1 MKLKTLLPVL
11 LIATAAGCDSI
22 LEVHPINTV
31 EESDAISS
39 PGGARAAVAGMYD
52 ALQST
57 SYYGGQMTFFGDL
70 SAEDVQHTGT
80 FSTYRQVDLNGLSA
94 DNTSIQGNWN
104 AMYRVVG
111 RANIIIARV
120 PSVTG
125 LAPAERDEML
135 AAAYFIRGLSFHNLQ
150 KFWGELA
157 PTGLGIP
164 LPIQPNTPTQ
174 AAQIARS
181 TTAETYTQI
190 LSDLAAAESLMTA
203 AGGGGSDPRR
213 ITLGAIRAIRARVM
227 LYQGNY
233 AGAETE
239 AQAVMAMGY
248 ILAPIYADLFD
259 EDPGTGE
266 EIFLLEFTPV
276 DFQLLGFYYR
286 AKGAAGGRREI
297 GPTNTLIQQWAPGYT
312 GTAASFVTSDLR
324 GQHDISFQGT
334 TVYGSK
340 WPTGVGGEDAHVIRF
355 AEVLLI
361 KAEAEARQ
369 NKLAEADSAVD
380 AIRVRAGLAPIDLV
394 ALGQTAAIAEILR
407 QRRLELA
414 FEGDRW
420 PDLLRTG
427 EIANVF
433 PTMPAYQRLYP
444 IPLSEIDIA
453 ANMVQNPGY

>member
-1 MKLKTLLPVL
+1 MNLKTLLPVL
-11 LIATAAGCDSI
+11 MVATAAGCNSI
-22 LEVHPINTV
+22 LDVHPINDT
-31 EESDAISS
+31 EEADAISS
-39 PGGARAAVAGMYD
+39 PGGARAAIAGMYD
-52 ALQST
+52 GLQST
-57 SYYGGQMTFFGDL
+57 SYYGGQVTFFGDL

-80 FSTYRQVDLNGLSA
+80 FSTYRQVDLNGLTT

-111 RANIIIARV
+111 RTNIIIARV
-120 PSVTG
+120 PAVAA
-125 LAPAERDEML
+125 LAPEERDQML
-135 AAAYFIRGLSFHNLQ
+135 AEAYFVRALTFHNLQ

-157 PTGLGIP
+157 PAGLGIP
-164 LPIQPNTPTQ
+164 LPLVPTTPSV
-174 AAQIARS
+174 AAQIDRA

-203 AGGGGSDPRR
+203 AGGGGADPRR
-213 ITLGAIRAIRARVM
+213 VTLGAIRAIRARVY

-233 AGAETE
+233 AAAETE
-239 AQAVMAMGY
+239 AEAVMGMGY
-248 ILAPIYADLFD
+248 VLAPNYADLFG
-259 EDPGTGE
+259 EDPNTGE

-276 DFQLLGFYYR
+276 DFQLLGYYYR

-297 GPTNTLIQQWAPGYT
+297 GPTNTLVQQYAPGFT
-312 GTAASFVTSDLR
+312 GTPASFVTSDLR
-324 GQHDISFQGT
+324 GQHNISFQGT
-334 TVYGSK
+334 TLYGSK
-340 WPTGVGGEDAHVIRF
+340 WGTGIGGEDAHVIRL

-380 AIRVRAGLAPIDLV
+380 AIRVRAGLPVADLA
-394 ALGQTAAIAEILR
+394 ALGQAGAILEIIQ

-453 ANMVQNPGY
+453 PNMAQNPGY